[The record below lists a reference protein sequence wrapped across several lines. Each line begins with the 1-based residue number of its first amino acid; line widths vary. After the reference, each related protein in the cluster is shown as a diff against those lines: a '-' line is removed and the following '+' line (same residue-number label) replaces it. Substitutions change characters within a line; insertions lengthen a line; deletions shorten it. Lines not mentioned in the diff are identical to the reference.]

1 MNDTPILIDICHL
14 TAHPGNP
21 RIVEREDVIAAI
33 EQQIKASGYDAA
45 HAILVRPLNGAYQ
58 IVSGHNRVAAAR
70 RAGIPKMPAWVREMD
85 DDTAFM
91 ELVLSNTQAEL
102 SPLERGMHALAATEK
117 GQHCRSVNAY
127 AERVGRPH
135 QSVDQEVRAA
145 RVSSKLP
152 QCGNLDD
159 LLNRTRH
166 LAEIHAAPESC
177 WPGMVNRLIE
187 SDWSVVE
194 TTAAVKTLVAIR
206 PPVGYESIYPVE
218 HLQALHA
225 TGSDVTEIMRVGVR
239 AIERARADI
248 RDAQFAVEEHAAQFE
263 AWLAEH
269 GAWDDNA
276 ISEQAQLLIKAQRA
290 LRHESEAKAAKLK
303 RPITLSEW
311 KTLTAAECEAVTRVQ
326 NQKARLNRQDS
337 DSIEWARWSWNPVTG
352 CLHNCPYCYAREIA
366 DRFYPQKFEPSFA
379 PEALSAPLNQ
389 APPKEA
395 ADNVAYRNIFTCSM
409 ADLFGAWVPQEWI
422 DAVLNI
428 ARQAKHWNFLML
440 TKFPQRLPKFEF
452 PENAWVGVTVDCQ
465 ARVAVTERAMRQV
478 KAGVKWVSIEPLI
491 EPITMD
497 FSLFQWVVIGG
508 ASSTA
513 QTPEWRP
520 PRRWVIDLT
529 YRAMQAGCM
538 VYHKTNLNPERLRG
552 YPGFDEK
559 EPVSAPSPFHY
570 LKGDVK

>member
-1 MNDTPILIDICHL
+1 MFTLPGYQILAELYESRHSVAFRAKRMSDL
-14 TAHPGNP
+14 LP
-21 RIVEREDVIAAI
+21 VV
-33 EQQIKASGYDAA
+33 IKALKDEFP
-45 HAILVRPLNGAYQ
+45 PLRELTKYQ
-58 IVSGHNRVAAAR
+58 NEFAIVSGLSACK
-70 RAGIPKMPAWVREMD
+70 GI
-85 DDTAFM
+85 
-91 ELVLSNTQAEL
+91 
-102 SPLERGMHALAATEK
+102 
-117 GQHCRSVNAY
+117 
-127 AERVGRPH
+127 
-135 QSVDQEVRAA
+135 A
-145 RVSSKLP
+145 RVLGMEKVHNQLALVVEDFGADSLRRI
-152 QCGNLDD
+152 LE
-159 LLNRTRH
+159 TRQFTLVETLQIGVGVASC

-276 ISEQAQLLIKAQRA
+276 IAEQAQLLIKAQRA

-303 RPITLSEW
+303 RAITLSEW
-311 KTLTAAECEAVTRVQ
+311 KTLTAAEREAATRVQ

-366 DRFYPQKFEPSFA
+366 DRFYPQKFEPSIA

-409 ADLFGAWVPQEWI
+409 ADMFGAWMPQEWI

-529 YRAMQAGCM
+529 CRAMEGGCM